1 MQKGNK
7 GRKHSI
13 RKKTDYYDYNLLAAV
28 ILLICFG
35 LIMLYSTSAYEAQ
48 LKFKG
53 DDMYYFRRQAI
64 ISAGAILG
72 AIFMSRF
79 DYHLLIP
86 VSGLVFVVSLIL
98 MALVRFSPFAVTA
111 FGSRRWLKL
120 FGVQFQPSEIAKI
133 AVIIYLPVVIIKM
146 GRKVKTLN
154 AVLLLLFLGALQGGG
169 ALFFTDNLSTGIII
183 GGIAVMVIFIAHPKT
198 KPFLITG
205 GCGLAVVGS
214 VVAYM
219 GATMTTSEDFRIK
232 RILAWLHPEANMSTG
247 GDRKSVV

>member
-7 GRKHSI
+7 GRMQST

-64 ISAGAILG
+64 ISAGAILV

-86 VSGLVFVVSLIL
+86 ISGLAFVVSLIL
-98 MALVRFSPFAVTA
+98 MALVRFSPLAVTA
-111 FGSRRWLKL
+111 FGSRRCAAGAD
-120 FGVQFQPSEIAKI
+120 FFSGAAQDDFHIIFQRHAQYV
-133 AVIIYLPVVIIKM
+133 AVIIF
-146 GRKVKTLN
+146 
-154 AVLLLLFLGALQGGG
+154 LFSVPAARRIVFHPFHIGFQDSSP
-169 ALFFTDNLSTGIII
+169 LFPYS
-183 GGIAVMVIFIAHPKT
+183 A
-198 KPFLITG
+198 
-205 GCGLAVVGS
+205 
-214 VVAYM
+214 
-219 GATMTTSEDFRIK
+219 
-232 RILAWLHPEANMSTG
+232 
-247 GDRKSVV
+247 

>member
-7 GRKHSI
+7 GRMQST

-53 DDMYYFRRQAI
+53 DDMYYFRRQAM
-64 ISAGAILG
+64 ISAGAILV

-86 VSGLVFVVSLIL
+86 ISGLAFVVSLIL
-98 MALVRFSPFAVTA
+98 MALVRFSPLAVTA

-120 FGVQFQPSEIAKI
+120 FGVQLAKRY
-133 AVIIYLPVVIIKM
+133 V
-146 GRKVKTLN
+146 
-154 AVLLLLFLGALQGGG
+154 
-169 ALFFTDNLSTGIII
+169 GIS
-183 GGIAVMVIFIAHPKT
+183 G
-198 KPFLITG
+198 
-205 GCGLAVVGS
+205 
-214 VVAYM
+214 
-219 GATMTTSEDFRIK
+219 
-232 RILAWLHPEANMSTG
+232 
-247 GDRKSVV
+247 